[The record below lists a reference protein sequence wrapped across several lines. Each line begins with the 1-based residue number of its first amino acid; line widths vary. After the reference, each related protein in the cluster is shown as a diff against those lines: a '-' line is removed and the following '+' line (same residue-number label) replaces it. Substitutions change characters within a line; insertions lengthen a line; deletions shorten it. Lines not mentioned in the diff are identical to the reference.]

1 MSQPTATLTRLRG
14 LAGLAAAVIPAAILV
29 HLVAEAL
36 ALGRAGVGLDFAI
49 RHLYLGALFVAAL
62 WAFART
68 VGVGSG
74 RAEIRRRTA
83 LLQARLTGRHDRAA
97 LPLLVGA
104 NLAFFA
110 LTQAAE
116 GVPILSGTLW
126 LGLAAGILGSV
137 VTALLVW
144 AFGRALVVAAIE
156 VLAHAARRRSLS
168 AAPARRHAPNRSRA
182 AAVAFSLFVP
192 NRPPPPGPSSDDP
205 TSLQKGTSCAH
216 LFARRERPL
225 RFSSALSSS

>member
-1 MSQPTATLTRLRG
+1 MPQPTVTLTRLWG
-14 LAGLAAAVIPAAILV
+14 LAGLAAAVLPAAILV

-49 RHLYLGALFVAAL
+49 RHLYLGALFVAAV
-62 WAFART
+62 WAFAHT
-68 VGVGSG
+68 VGVGAG

-83 LLQARLTGRHDRAA
+83 LLRARLTGRHDRAG
-97 LPLLVGA
+97 LPLLVAA

-126 LGLAAGILGSV
+126 LGLAAGILGSL

-144 AFGRALVVAAIE
+144 AFGRALVVAAIAA
-156 VLAHAARRRSLS
+156 LAHAARRGSF
-168 AAPARRHAPNRSRA
+168 AGTAGRRREPDRSRA
-182 AAVAFSLFVP
+182 AAAVFSLFAP

-205 TSLQKGTSCAH
+205 ISLQKGTSCTH
-216 LFARRERPL
+216 LFARRERRL
-225 RFSSALSSS
+225 RFSSALFFS